1 VEAWTDDG
9 VTVPVTVRMTDRFN
23 NPVPDGT
30 AANFRT
36 TLGGIVPQCLTTTTA
51 TESGV
56 CTVNWVSKEPRT
68 NPISGLINGRS
79 PIMATA
85 IGEESF
91 VDVNGNGIFDDAD
104 NHVPPFDDLGEPFL
118 NETEHYTA
126 TTPAVPVY
134 DAGDQYIDFNSD
146 GVRNTP
152 DGMFHGILCQ
162 RTATAPAAGSCA
174 TTKSLAIGS
183 SNIIIMSGS
192 HANVTPS
199 SAPPYTLPST
209 GLQVSF
215 LITDDRGQQMPSGTT
230 VAATMSSGTGSIVGP
245 ASYTWPCTSAPGGS
259 SFSFTMLPPT
269 SNPVAGV
276 LILTVTTPGKL
287 TGTFQYALTN

>member
-1 VEAWTDDG
+1 
-9 VTVPVTVRMTDRFN
+9 
-23 NPVPDGT
+23 
-30 AANFRT
+30 
-36 TLGGIVPQCLTTTTA
+36 
-51 TESGV
+51 
-56 CTVNWVSKEPRT
+56 
-68 NPISGLINGRS
+68 
-79 PIMATA
+79 
-85 IGEESF
+85 
-91 VDVNGNGIFDDAD
+91 
-104 NHVPPFDDLGEPFL
+104 
-118 NETEHYTA
+118 
-126 TTPAVPVY
+126 
-134 DAGDQYIDFNSD
+134 
-146 GVRNTP
+146 
-152 DGMFHGILCQ
+152 MFHGVLCQ
-162 RTATAPAAGSCA
+162 RSATAPAAGSCA